1 MRFQKLVY
9 SSLAVLALGSISFN
23 GIAHAEEDTTVSSTD
38 NPLTADSL
46 ANPEKIEFQAEV
58 SRVLDIVVNSLYTNK
73 DVFLR
78 ELISNA
84 SDALDKIR
92 FTSITDPNVLK
103 DKEELEVRISFNAQ
117 ESTLTITDSGVGMTK
132 EELVKNLG
140 TVAMSGTT
148 KFMEA
153 LDQGADVDQ
162 IGMFGVGFY
171 STFLVADKVTVAS
184 KSPDESTQ
192 YVWMSENGSSSFSVA
207 EDPRGNTLGRG
218 TEITLHLKDDAY
230 GYANYDKLVK
240 LVEHYSEFVAH
251 PVYIRKTETSK
262 VPIEDDDEDEFEEDG
277 EDFDI
282 SEEEDAD
289 EEDDEPEKEVQ
300 FKEVTTQTWE
310 KANADTAI
318 WNRPKDD
325 ISDDEY
331 QDFFKLIT
339 KNVYNASSWSHFDAE
354 GNINF
359 KSLIFMP
366 HRVPQTLRSG
376 DLSNVKS
383 QMKLYVRK
391 VLISDEF
398 DLLPRYMSFVAGVV
412 DSDDLPLNVNRE
424 TLQESKIISIIRKKV
439 TRKVIDMMK
448 KLADEPMPEPEETD
462 DEDEE
467 DEIDEDGNVIEKEP
481 KSAEPVEHPYIKW
494 YIKFAPSIKMGIME
508 DEPNQRRLAKLIR
521 FKSSKSGDLL
531 TSFEDYVN
539 RMKDHQKEIY
549 FIAGTEEDNL
559 PKSAFMEKF
568 NEKDIEVIYFTE
580 PADEYMIQHLKEY
593 DSKKFTSITNEHVTL
608 ETEDEKDEAERRHK
622 AYKAKFKGFLK
633 FMNKFY
639 GTKVMSVSIS
649 KRLGS
654 VPAIISSSAY
664 GQSANMERIMR
675 AQAFAHH
682 QNKEMMMDG
691 MRTMEINPRHPFI
704 ISLYEKIEINDEG
717 ETEDGDLPKLD
728 QVTKDALWNILDT
741 ALLNGGFPVTE
752 GKGFT
757 NRMMRTIKNQLSVDS
772 TALIPEIEVPLEE
785 DVPPEG
791 GNGDEL

>member
-1 MRFQKLVY
+1 MSTLFLSVSFSFYRFAELTR
-9 SSLAVLALGSISFN
+9 LFTIISFN
-23 GIAHAEEDTTVSSTD
+23 
-38 NPLTADSL
+38 
-46 ANPEKIEFQAEV
+46 
-58 SRVLDIVVNSLYTNK
+58 
-73 DVFLR
+73 
-78 ELISNA
+78 
-84 SDALDKIR
+84 
-92 FTSITDPNVLK
+92 
-103 DKEELEVRISFNAQ
+103 VR
-117 ESTLTITDSGVGMTK
+117 
-132 EELVKNLG
+132 
-140 TVAMSGTT
+140 
-148 KFMEA
+148 
-153 LDQGADVDQ
+153 
-162 IGMFGVGFY
+162 
-171 STFLVADKVTVAS
+171 
-184 KSPDESTQ
+184 
-192 YVWMSENGSSSFSVA
+192 
-207 EDPRGNTLGRG
+207 
-218 TEITLHLKDDAY
+218 
-230 GYANYDKLVK
+230 YANYDKLVK
-240 LVEHYSEFVAH
+240 LVEHYSEFVSH

-262 VPIEDDDEDEFEEDG
+262 VPIEDDDEDEIDLEDD
-277 EDFDI
+277 EDFEVSD
-282 SEEEDAD
+282 EEDAD
-289 EEDDEPEKEVQ
+289 DEEEKEVK

-310 KANADTAI
+310 KANADQAI
-318 WNRPKDD
+318 WNRPKDE

-359 KSLIFMP
+359 KSLIYMP
-366 HRVPQTLRSG
+366 HRVPSALRSG
-376 DLSNVKS
+376 DLSQIKS

-448 KLADEPMPEPEETD
+448 KLADEPMPEPEEVEDD
-462 DEDEE
+462 DEE
-467 DEIDEDGNVIEKEP
+467 EIDEDGNVIEKPE
-481 KSAEPVEHPYIKW
+481 KKVEPVEHPYIKW
-494 YIKFAPSIKMGIME
+494 YIKFSPSIKMGIME
-508 DEPNQRRLAKLIR
+508 DEANQRRLAKLIR
-521 FKSSKSGDLL
+521 FKSSKSNDEW

-539 RMKDHQKEIY
+539 RMKDHQKDIY
-549 FIAGTEEDNL
+549 FIAGTEEDDL

-593 DSKKFTSITNEHVTL
+593 DSKKFVSITSENVFL
-608 ETEDEKDEAERRHK
+608 ETDDEKDEAERRHK

-633 FMNKFY
+633 FLNKFY

-649 KRLGS
+649 KRLGN

-704 ISLYEKIEINDEG
+704 IALYDKIEINDEG
-717 ETEDGDLPKLD
+717 ETEDGDLPELD

-741 ALLNGGFPVTE
+741 ALLSGGFPVTE
-752 GKGFT
+752 GKGFE
-757 NRMMRTIKNQLSVDS
+757 NRMLRTIKRQLNVES
-772 TALIPEIEVPLEE
+772 TKLIPEIEVPLEE
-785 DVPPEG
+785 DVPPAG
-791 GNGDEL
+791 DDEL